1 MFADPKLFPEADE
14 VLVEP
19 FEGVFNKLQVN
30 PQSYVVIVTRGHLH
44 DGEVLQQAIRTKA
57 RYIGMIGSK
66 RKVAL
71 LYQGLI
77 DEGIRKELLDRLSAP
92 IGIDIH
98 SETPAEI
105 AISIIAELIKVKAE
119 NAKGALYI

>member
-1 MFADPKLFPEADE
+1 
-14 VLVEP
+14 
-19 FEGVFNKLQVN
+19 
-30 PQSYVVIVTRGHLH
+30 
-44 DGEVLQQAIRTKA
+44 
-57 RYIGMIGSK
+57 MIGSK

-77 DEGIRKELLDRLSAP
+77 DEGIKKELLDRVYAP

-119 NAKGALYI
+119 NPKRELYI